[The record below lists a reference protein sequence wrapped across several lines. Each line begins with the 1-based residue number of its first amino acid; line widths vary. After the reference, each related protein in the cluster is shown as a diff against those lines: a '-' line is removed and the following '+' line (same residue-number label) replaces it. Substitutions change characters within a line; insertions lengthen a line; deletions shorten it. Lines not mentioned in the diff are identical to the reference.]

1 MTELIDK
8 AIKIKG
14 KDYVLVKD
22 RVLAFNEYYPN
33 GCIITE
39 RLSEWDMEI
48 FKATVIPDCD
58 KPERKFTWY
67 SQAKWAE
74 DKWKMDINVTAAMEN
89 AETSAVGRALAM
101 MGIWVIDSIASADEM
116 KKAWAT
122 EEKKSE
128 PTEIKEKKVEQWFN
142 QENLD
147 KFIEWKMHLQYKAYP
162 EALKMIKQYY
172 KISKAME
179 EKVKQLYE
187 SLETIKQ

>member
-74 DKWKMDINVTAAMEN
+74 DKWKMDINITAAMEN

-122 EEKKSE
+122 EEQKENKEEVLQEKPRFNKEQLENFTKIASQYKDADDALKIIR
-128 PTEIKEKKVEQWFN
+128 TKYRIWKEK
-142 QENLD
+142 
-147 KFIEWKMHLQYKAYP
+147 
-162 EALKMIKQYY
+162 EAEVRK
-172 KISKAME
+172 
-179 EKVKQLYE
+179 LYE
-187 SLETIKQ
+187 SLKTINDNN

>member
-122 EEKKSE
+122 EEQ
-128 PTEIKEKKVEQWFN
+128 KENKEEVLEEKPRFNKEQL
-142 QENLD
+142 ENFT
-147 KFIEWKMHLQYKAYP
+147 KIASQYKNAD
-162 EALKMIKQYY
+162 EALKIIRTKYRIW
-172 KISKAME
+172 K
-179 EKVKQLYE
+179 EKEAEVRKLYE
-187 SLETIKQ
+187 SLKTINDNN

>member
-122 EEKKSE
+122 EEQ
-128 PTEIKEKKVEQWFN
+128 KENKEEVLEEKPRFNKEQL
-142 QENLD
+142 ENFT
-147 KFIEWKMHLQYKAYP
+147 KIAPQYKNAE
-162 EALKMIKQYY
+162 EALKIIKTKYRIW
-172 KISKAME
+172 K
-179 EKVKQLYE
+179 EKEAEVRKLYE
-187 SLETIKQ
+187 SLKTINDNN

>member
-122 EEKKSE
+122 EEQ
-128 PTEIKEKKVEQWFN
+128 KENKEEVLEEKPRFNKEQL
-142 QENLD
+142 ENFT
-147 KFIEWKMHLQYKAYP
+147 KIASQYKNAE
-162 EALKMIKQYY
+162 EALKIIKTKYRIW
-172 KISKAME
+172 K
-179 EKVKQLYE
+179 EKEAEVRKLYE
-187 SLETIKQ
+187 SLKTINDNN

>member
-122 EEKKSE
+122 EEQKENKEEVLEEKPRFNKEQLENFTKIASQYKNADE
-128 PTEIKEKKVEQWFN
+128 AIKVIKTKYRIWKEK
-142 QENLD
+142 
-147 KFIEWKMHLQYKAYP
+147 
-162 EALKMIKQYY
+162 EAEVRK
-172 KISKAME
+172 
-179 EKVKQLYE
+179 LYE
-187 SLETIKQ
+187 SLKTINDNN